1 MSAYAFPSAMREP
14 HPSNPA
20 PRPLHDPAATELE
33 RQYALFNHLVGLST
47 LLGTSILGLVG
58 TLIMWRIKCRESPFL
73 DDHGRE
79 AVNFQLSLIALA
91 VLGVV
96 AGIIFS
102 VVTLGFGA
110 VIVGPLAPLGVA
122 ALMVLNAVGTI
133 RGAIAA
139 NRGEYYRY
147 PMCYRFIK
155 EPGDR
160 AV

>member
-1 MSAYAFPSAMREP
+1 
-14 HPSNPA
+14 
-20 PRPLHDPAATELE
+20 
-33 RQYALFNHLVGLST
+33 
-47 LLGTSILGLVG
+47 
-58 TLIMWRIKCRESPFL
+58 
-73 DDHGRE
+73 
-79 AVNFQLSLIALA
+79 VNFQLSLIALA